1 MKEPIGIRDY
11 TIHGTELAPF
21 HIYHQNYIHGGLQVP
36 FHWHKEIEIIWVEQ
50 GQLELTLGTQHKVLK
65 ERDFVMINSYELHQ
79 LQSIGN
85 TASIHHALVFLPD
98 MLSFSYPDQSQLSF
112 LKPLLSHQ
120 LRLPSYVSG
129 NHPCASSIRKTFL
142 EILHDYDTRPMGWTL
157 FLKSNLYRILVIL
170 VS

>member
-11 TIHGTELAPF
+11 TIHGTELEPF

-98 MLSFSYPDQSQLSF
+98 MLSFSYPDQS
-112 LKPLLSHQ
+112 
-120 LRLPSYVSG
+120 
-129 NHPCASSIRKTFL
+129 
-142 EILHDYDTRPMGWTL
+142 
-157 FLKSNLYRILVIL
+157 
-170 VS
+170 